1 MLFDDLKIKTTHLHQ
16 QLNNLPLIKQLEN
29 ATLTHYLLSSWL
41 RALAVVHASLETH
54 LNQSLSPYLKTL
66 WQPQMQKFGLLMQD
80 LSTEP
85 LHSALTIAPAIQAA
99 QALAAKIR
107 LRGLEQPHSLIGS
120 LYVLEGSTLGGQ
132 IIRPMVLRSPAL
144 ANHELHYFSAYGTK
158 TQTHW
163 QNFKQQANDLPLTE
177 QEQQQ
182 IFLAACEMFEGL
194 KNILSA
200 LYPYQAGDLKSLVIS
215 VNPEAGN
222 HPWPD
227 NPAII
232 HAALL
237 ASEQCW
243 QAYPYL
249 QQRYGERGKRYSDSD
264 SGWLCTLAK
273 LEAGIVKQQVFW
285 LAQVLAA
292 RGLPSLIL
300 ADHLLYIAKALQNVA
315 QVSDRQLDKL
325 LDPAT
330 ELKRG
335 SAAYQTR
342 LLQTFPNQYWQENLD
357 FQTFKLAELIS
368 GAFFD
373 ESCGR
378 SNALQSLST
387 WLLREDGFSPAT
399 VLLIQRFIADCQAQQ
414 GEI

>member
-1 MLFDDLKIKTTHLHQ
+1 MLCDDLKIQTNHLHQ

-29 ATLTHYLLSSWL
+29 ATLTHELLSSWL
-41 RALAVVHASLETH
+41 RALAVVQVALETH

-80 LSTEP
+80 LRTEP

-107 LRGLEQPHSLIGS
+107 LRGLEQPDSLIGS

-132 IIRPMVLRSPAL
+132 IIRQMVLRSPGL
-144 ANHELHYFSAYGTK
+144 ANHELYYFSAYSED

-163 QNFKQQANDLPLTE
+163 QNFKQQINDLPLTE
-177 QEQQQ
+177 PEQRQ
-182 IFLAACEMFEGL
+182 IFLAACEMFEGF

-200 LYPYQAGDLKSLVIS
+200 LYPYQAGDLKYLVVSI
-215 VNPEAGN
+215 NPEAGN
-222 HPWPD
+222 HSWPD

-264 SGWLCTLAK
+264 SGWLCTLVK
-273 LEAGIVKQQVFW
+273 LETDIVKQQIFW

-292 RGLPSLIL
+292 RGLPSFIL
-300 ADHLLYIAKALQNVA
+300 GDHLLYIVKALQNA
-315 QVSDRQLDKL
+315 SEASDKHLDKL
-325 LDPAT
+325 LNPAT
-330 ELKRG
+330 ELKQG
-335 SAAYQTR
+335 FAAYQTN
-342 LLQTFPNQYWQENLD
+342 LLQTFSKRYWQENTD
-357 FQTFKLAELIS
+357 FQTFKLTELIS

-387 WLLREDGFSPAT
+387 WLLREDGFSPET

-414 GEI
+414 RGI